1 MERPIFDISTADGIL
16 RISRRL
22 AWFAIVVLFLGIV
35 RGQSSVGTYFQL
47 KESAAKLQTA
57 VSELEAENRDM
68 QLEIERIKSSKS
80 YARKVLRDKYH
91 VLDSDEKI
99 IFFTE

>member
-1 MERPIFDISTADGIL
+1 MIRPFFDISTAEGI
-16 RISRRL
+16 RRTSRWL
-22 AWFAIVVLFLGIV
+22 ACFAIAVMVLGIF
-35 RGQSSVGTYFQL
+35 RGQSSIGTYFQL
-47 KESAAKLQTA
+47 KESAAKLQSA
-57 VSELEAENRDM
+57 VSQLESENRDM

>member
-1 MERPIFDISTADGIL
+1 MRW
-16 RISRRL
+16 L
-22 AWFAIVVLFLGIV
+22 AWSATAVLLAGVV
-35 RGQSSVGTYFQL
+35 RGRSSIGTYFKL
-47 KESAAKLQTA
+47 RESAKKLEAA
-57 VSELEAENRDM
+57 VANLEAENHEM

-91 VLDSDEKI
+91 VTDKDEKI